1 MDCSICNR
9 PVILR
14 PSAAWRA
21 RHYGGTPQGY
31 TALFPTHADCL
42 IKKRSADAIETLRRL
57 DVRES
62 INTLHEG
69 KKSVALEVRV

>member
-1 MDCSICNR
+1 MNCCNR

-14 PSAAWRA
+14 PS
-21 RHYGGTPQGY
+21 PQDY

-42 IKKRSADAIETLRRL
+42 IKKRSADAIETMRRRNG
-57 DVRES
+57 RES

>member
-1 MDCSICNR
+1 MNCCNR

-21 RHYGGTPQGY
+21 RHYGGTPQDY

-42 IKKRSADAIETLRRL
+42 IKKRSADAIETMRRRNG
-57 DVRES
+57 RES

-69 KKSVALEVRV
+69 KKIVALEVRV

>member
-31 TALFPTHADCL
+31 TALFPTHADCF
-42 IKKRSADAIETLRRL
+42 IKKRSEDAIEAMRR
-57 DVRES
+57 R
-62 INTLHEG
+62 NG
-69 KKSVALEVRV
+69 R